1 MTDDWSPESKR
12 CRLSIFL
19 VQRVNSVYITTST
32 CTPKQVKYCSCK
44 VTPSQ
49 LDSLRALLLLEHT
62 SYPSSGMLR
71 IQHIGTPRS
80 IRIRREHCILYG
92 NHSAAPKTARN
103 AKGPP
108 QNLLLH
114 KEHAVHET
122 NELRLSIKAIKW
134 KSCNKGSY
142 TEIAVK

>member
-1 MTDDWSPESKR
+1 MTVDWSPESKR

-71 IQHIGTPRS
+71 IQA
-80 IRIRREHCILYG
+80 YW
-92 NHSAAPKTARN
+92 HSSLHQDKERALHSLWESFSGSKNSMKCNRAPTKPAAAR
-103 AKGPP
+103 
-108 QNLLLH
+108 
-114 KEHAVHET
+114 EHAVHET